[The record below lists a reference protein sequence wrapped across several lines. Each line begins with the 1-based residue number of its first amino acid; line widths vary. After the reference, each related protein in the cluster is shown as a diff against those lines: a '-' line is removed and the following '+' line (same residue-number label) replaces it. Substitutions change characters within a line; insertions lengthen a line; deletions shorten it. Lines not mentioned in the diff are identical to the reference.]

1 MDHNGEQHRN
11 QNDKGGQRFQKHA
24 QEKKHSL
31 NEEKNDIL
39 VLRNAEKDIGQPLRS
54 LLDGKDFSK

>member
-39 VLRNAEKDIGQPLRS
+39 VLRNAEKDIGPAVEEPARW
-54 LLDGKDFSK
+54 